1 MYVFIMYCRNV
12 QSGVRARRDLIHAM
26 NTQRAK
32 DEKTIVSL
40 ERDRTALLNMRADIQ
55 VYMRADMS

>member
-1 MYVFIMYCRNV
+1 MYCRNV

-26 NTQRAK
+26 NTQRVK